1 MTKNNKILAILS
13 ASALLALGV
22 SISSFA
28 ADSGWIQSNGD
39 WYHTNKS
46 GEYETNVWRDNAAK
60 TYKFY
65 LGDDGKM
72 VTSELIEDGSNY
84 YYVNGDGVQ
93 IRNSWVSLFDESD
106 NEDRWYYFDNNGR
119 AYESGWKE
127 INGKRY
133 HFSDFKMD
141 YGWLS
146 EDGEMIDSD
155 TDDIWEEAIYYV
167 GENGD
172 RHDNQWVSIDNF
184 DQDKYENRDI
194 IWVWFG
200 SNGKKVVD
208 STKTIN
214 GVKYS
219 FDEIGAMVSE
229 WYGSATPSEAS
240 YKYYNEDG
248 SMAKGRWFKAI
259 PSEEQNSEDY
269 SDDIERWFYA
279 NSNGTLVKDTIKTI
293 NGKKY
298 IFDEYGIMQTGLV
311 VVDDNK
317 KIVEVLGN
325 KEDGMPTSDEVIS
338 AYGTG
343 DLMYFDESGA
353 MKTGK
358 ITLELDDETYTFKFA
373 NTGKALDGV
382 KDGYLYDNGLL
393 IKADREDKYKVVT
406 VHSKE
411 YLVNTSG
418 KVMKAGTYTDNDDNK
433 WEVKTDSNGDY
444 IINKV

>member
-13 ASALLALGV
+13 TSALLALGT
-22 SISSFA
+22 SIISFA
-28 ADSGWIQSNGD
+28 ATNGWVQSNGD
-39 WYHTNKS
+39 WYYTNRN
-46 GEYETNVWRDNAAK
+46 GEYETNVWRDNASK

-65 LGDDGKM
+65 LGDNGKM
-72 VTSELIEDGSNY
+72 LTSELIEDNGNY

-106 NEDRWYYFDNNGR
+106 NENRWYYFDNNGK
-119 AYESGWKE
+119 AYENGWKE

-133 HFSDFKMD
+133 HFTDFKMD
-141 YGWLS
+141 YSWLN
-146 EDGEMIDSD
+146 EDGEMLD
-155 TDDIWEEAIYYV
+155 TDTEDIWKEATYYV
-167 GENGD
+167 GDNGE
-172 RHDNQWVSIDNF
+172 RHDNQWVSVEEF
-184 DQDKYENRDI
+184 DQDEYENRDI
-194 IWVWFG
+194 LWVWFG

-219 FDEIGAMVSE
+219 FDEAGAMVSE

-248 SMAKGRWFKAI
+248 SMAKGRWFKAV
-259 PSEEQNSEDY
+259 PSEEQNSEDH
-269 SDDIERWFYA
+269 DDDVERWFYA

-298 IFDEYGIMQTGLV
+298 IFDEYGIMHTGLV
-311 VVDDNK
+311 VVDSNK
-317 KIVEVLGN
+317 KVVEVLGN
-325 KEDGMPTSDEVIS
+325 KEDGMPTSDAVKS
-338 AYGTG
+338 AFRTG

-358 ITLELDDETYTFKFA
+358 VTLELDDETYTFKFGS
-373 NTGKALDGV
+373 NGKALDGV
-382 KDGYLYDNGLL
+382 KDDYLYENGIL
-393 IKADREDKYKVVT
+393 IKADKDNKYEVVT
-406 VHSKE
+406 VREKE

-418 KVMKAGTYTDNDDNK
+418 KVMKSGTYKDSDDNK
-433 WEVKTDSNGDY
+433 WVVTKDDNGDY
-444 IINKV
+444 SITKE